1 MTTISAPMM
10 PSAVRLPQGR
20 RVPLLSSPMLAMLI
34 FIAVELMFFAGLMSA
49 WSIVKSTAAPGA
61 WPPPFQPRLPIETTA
76 VNTAIL
82 LASGVLGWL
91 ARRAQVADRGSSRA
105 RTLLLGA
112 VALGVAFVAFQGFE
126 WVRLLGEGLTM
137 RSSTFGSFFYLIVGA
152 HALHALVG
160 LGALLWSW
168 RRMRSGSLA
177 DSHRDAVLA
186 LWTFVVALWP
196 ALYVAVY
203 L

>member
-20 RVPLLSSPMLAMLI
+20 RAPLVSSPVLAMLI

-49 WSIVKSTAAPGA
+49 WTIVKATAVPGA
-61 WPPPFQPRLPIETTA
+61 WPPPFQPRLPLETTA
-76 VNTAIL
+76 VNSAIL
-82 LASGVLGWL
+82 LVSGVLAWL
-91 ARRAQVADRGSSRA
+91 ARRAQVADRSSPRA
-105 RTLLLGA
+105 RSLLLGA
-112 VALGVAFVAFQGFE
+112 VVLGLVFVAFQGFE

-137 RSSTFGSFFYLIVGA
+137 KSSTFGSFFYLIVGA
-152 HALHALVG
+152 HALHALAG

-168 RRMRSGSLA
+168 RRAVKGMLA

-196 ALYVAVY
+196 ILYASVY